1 MHKEWADYYTVLVI
15 VSALV
20 ALIQIV
26 WFLLWNHDRMILLT
40 AFIVAAAV
48 FWATWAPGTGYCC

>member
-26 WFLLWNHDRMILLT
+26 GSCC
-40 AFIVAAAV
+40 
-48 FWATWAPGTGYCC
+48 GTTTG